1 MEERARA
8 KVKSQTKNYQV
19 WYMGL
24 KETDLGREMT
34 GKKKKINEEEAEENQ
49 GRERSWRN
57 ARLPYSRG
65 WGLPGLYRYYTLKMD
80 GRVGRR
86 AYNRAGNRWE
96 RLLKEQWC
104 VCSSTQVCLGGKEQW
119 VSRRRSEKLGED
131 SYFSSHFTH
140 HPFSLWKDDKLGQ
153 WNYFILPSSTRC
165 YLTSGAQHMKYMTKH
180 AIQ

>member
-34 GKKKKINEEEAEENQ
+34 GEKKWNEEEEEENR

-65 WGLPGLYRYYTLKMD
+65 WGLPGLSRYYTLKMD

-96 RLLKEQWC
+96 RLLKEQWY

-119 VSRRRSEKLGED
+119 VSRRRSEKLGEG

-140 HPFSLWKDDKLGQ
+140 HMLHCERMTNWDSGIIL
-153 WNYFILPSSTRC
+153 FILPSSTRC

-180 AIQ
+180 ALQ